1 MPDLSLLPPSA
12 AIDGNDLRIGDCSLT
27 EVAAEFGTPA
37 FIFDEQALRIRAHA
51 FADGL
56 AQRHHRSRV
65 CFATKSFPSS
75 SMVSI
80 LASEGLGFDVVG
92 EGELRIALAGGADPA
107 KIVMHG
113 NAKSDEDIQ
122 AALDAEIGYIVV
134 DGFDDIDRIATLAT
148 RPVPVL
154 LRVSPGIES
163 KTHLALAT
171 GGKSAKF
178 GVPVE
183 HVPEALAR
191 MQAAPMIEM
200 RGLHAHIGS
209 QILNL
214 EQFEAEVAALA
225 TLGQFDVYD
234 LGGGLGVR
242 YESADVAPEID
253 SYLDRLTAAVHR
265 HLGDGV
271 EILIEPGRSLVA
283 PVGIT
288 LYRIL
293 TLKLAGK
300 LHVATDGG
308 MGDNLE
314 YPLYGQRFE
323 PLVVGRWNEPQ
334 VLADLVGRH
343 CESGDIVT
351 PDVELRDPQ
360 VGDLVVVPVTGAYCF
375 TMVNNYNGALR
386 PPVIYCANGIAR
398 LGVRRERPDEL
409 LAREMGLV
417 AAAARAT

>member
-12 AIDGNDLRIGDCSLT
+12 AIEGNDLRIGGCSLS

-37 FIFDEQALRIRAHA
+37 FIFDEQALRARARA

-56 AQRHHRSRV
+56 AQRHRRSRV

-75 SMVSI
+75 SMISI

-92 EGELRIALAGGADPA
+92 EGELRVALAGGADPA

-122 AALDAEIGYIVV
+122 AALDAGIGYIVV

-148 RPVPVL
+148 RPTPVL

-183 HVPEALAR
+183 QVPDALDQMR
-191 MQAAPMIEM
+191 AAPMIEM
-200 RGLHAHIGS
+200 RGLHAHIGT

-225 TLGQFDVYD
+225 TLGKFEVYD

-242 YESADVAPEID
+242 YESGDVAPEID
-253 SYLDRLTAAVHR
+253 SYLDRLTAASHH
-265 HLGDGV
+265 HLGD
-271 EILIEPGRSLVA
+271 
-283 PVGIT
+283 
-288 LYRIL
+288 
-293 TLKLAGK
+293 
-300 LHVATDGG
+300 
-308 MGDNLE
+308 
-314 YPLYGQRFE
+314 
-323 PLVVGRWNEPQ
+323 
-334 VLADLVGRH
+334 
-343 CESGDIVT
+343 
-351 PDVELRDPQ
+351 DV
-360 VGDLVVVPVTGAYCF
+360 
-375 TMVNNYNGALR
+375 
-386 PPVIYCANGIAR
+386 AR
-398 LGVRRERPDEL
+398 LAVPADEIGEHL
-409 LAREMGLV
+409 RLV
-417 AAAARAT
+417 PASDY